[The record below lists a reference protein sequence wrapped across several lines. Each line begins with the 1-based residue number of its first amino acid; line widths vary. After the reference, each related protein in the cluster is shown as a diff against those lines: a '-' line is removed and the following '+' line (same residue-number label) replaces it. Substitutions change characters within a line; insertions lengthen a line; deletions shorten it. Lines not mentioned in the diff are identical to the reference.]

1 MRVGVP
7 KIKTE
12 VPGPKSRAIIEE
24 ATKYLVTTTRL
35 RYIVIAKM
43 ENDLIW
49 DVDGNVFIDFAGSI
63 AVANVG
69 HRNPKV
75 IEAVKQQIEKFIH
88 VGPHDWFDELQL
100 EYAKKLTKV
109 VPGKFNKKVF
119 YGNSGTESVEAALK
133 ISRWNKK
140 RPLILGFYGGFH
152 GRTYGSLMLTA
163 SKRVHRRYLYAYG
176 ITIHAPYAYC
186 YRCPF
191 GQDSASCNAMCA
203 DFIEEWILEK
213 VAPPEDIAAIIMEP
227 IQGEGGYIVPH
238 PKFVTKVEKIARSND
253 ILLILDEVQTGF
265 ARSGKMFAIEHF
277 DITQDIMCVAK
288 AIADG
293 FPLGATII
301 RADLDFEYQGA
312 HSSTFGGNAVSLAAA
327 IATLDYI
334 IDNKLWE
341 RAEKLGNYAMK
352 ILNEAKDEIE
362 ILGDV
367 RGKGLF
373 IGLEFVKNK
382 DSKEYAVKE
391 RDKIEELCYKRGLVV
406 LPCGKSAM
414 RIAPPLTISEENF
427 KKGMEILID
436 AIKEVN
442 SRKK

>member
-1 MRVGVP
+1 MDVP
-7 KIKTE
+7 KIKTDI
-12 VPGPKSRAIIEE
+12 PGSKSKSIIKE
-24 ATKYLVTTTRL
+24 ATKYLVTTTRMK
-35 RYIVIAKM
+35 YIAVAKM

-49 DVDGNVFIDFAGSI
+49 DVDGNVFIDFAGGI

-75 IEAVKQQIEKFIH
+75 IEAVKQQLERFVH

-100 EYAKKLTKV
+100 EYAKKLTQV
-109 VPGKFNKKVF
+109 VPGNFSKKVF
-119 YGNSGTESVEAALK
+119 YANSGTESVEAALK

-163 SKRVHRRYLYAYG
+163 SKRAHRRYLYPYG
-176 ITIHAPYAYC
+176 MTVHAPYAYC

-191 GQDSASCNAMCA
+191 GQDPTSCDAMCA
-203 DFIEEWILEK
+203 DFVEEWVLEK
-213 VAPPEDIAAIIMEP
+213 VAPPEDIAAIIVEP

-238 PKFVTKVEKIARSND
+238 PKFVTKIEKIARDNE
-253 ILLILDEVQTGF
+253 ILLIMDEVQTGF
-265 ARSGKMFAIEHF
+265 ARSGKMFAVEHF
-277 DITQDIMCVAK
+277 NVTQDIMCTAK
-288 AIADG
+288 AIANG
-293 FPLGATII
+293 FPLGATVVK
-301 RADLDFEYQGA
+301 ADLDFDYQGA

-334 IDNKLWE
+334 VENKLWE
-341 RAEKLGNYAMK
+341 RAEKLGSYAMK

-373 IGLEFVKNK
+373 IGLEFVRDKN
-382 DSKEYAVKE
+382 SKEYAQKE
-391 RDKIEELCYKRGLVV
+391 RDKVEELCYRRGLVV

-414 RIAPPLTISEENF
+414 RIAPPLTIEEENF
-427 KKGMEILID
+427 EKGLNILLD
-436 AIKEVN
+436 VVREVD

>member
-1 MRVGVP
+1 MDVP
-7 KIKTE
+7 KIKTDI
-12 VPGPKSRAIIEE
+12 PGSKSKSIIKE
-24 ATKYLVTTTRL
+24 ATKYLVTTTRMK
-35 RYIVIAKM
+35 YIAVAKM

-49 DVDGNVFIDFAGSI
+49 DVDGNVFIDFAGGI

-75 IEAVKQQIEKFIH
+75 IEAVKQQLERFVH

-100 EYAKKLTKV
+100 EYAKKLTQV
-109 VPGKFNKKVF
+109 VPGNFSKKVF
-119 YGNSGTESVEAALK
+119 YANSGTESVEAALK

-163 SKRVHRRYLYAYG
+163 SKRAHRRYLYPYG
-176 ITIHAPYAYC
+176 MTVHAPYAYC

-191 GQDSASCNAMCA
+191 GQDPTSCDAMCA
-203 DFIEEWILEK
+203 DFVEEWVLEK
-213 VAPPEDIAAIIMEP
+213 VAPPEDIAAIIVEP

-238 PKFVTKVEKIARSND
+238 PKFVTKIEKIARDNE
-253 ILLILDEVQTGF
+253 ILLIMDEVQTGF
-265 ARSGKMFAIEHF
+265 ARSGKMFAVEHF
-277 DITQDIMCVAK
+277 NVTQDIMCTAK
-288 AIADG
+288 AIANG
-293 FPLGATII
+293 FPLGATVVK
-301 RADLDFEYQGA
+301 ADLDFDYQGA

-334 IDNKLWE
+334 VENKLWE
-341 RAEKLGNYAMK
+341 RAEKLGSYAMK

-373 IGLEFVKNK
+373 IGLEFVKDKN
-382 DSKEYAVKE
+382 SKEYAQKE
-391 RDKIEELCYKRGLVV
+391 RDKVEELCYRRGLVV

-414 RIAPPLTISEENF
+414 RIAPPLTIEEENF
-427 KKGMEILID
+427 EKGLNILLD
-436 AIKEVN
+436 VVREVD